1 MPITFQPITQES
13 LTEVTAIYN
22 HYVENST
29 ATFHL
34 EPVTEESMAQS
45 LSIGSESYPSFVIL
59 DEGKLSGFCY
69 MSRFRPKQ
77 AYDISAEVTLYL
89 HPDFIRKGIGSAVL
103 AFLEKEAKKRN
114 IKNLLG
120 VITAENTASMQL
132 FERCGYE
139 QAARLKNIGI
149 KFGKTLDVVWYQKE
163 L

>member
-1 MPITFQPITQES
+1 MS
-13 LTEVTAIYN
+13 LQFERIENKDLQAVTAIYN
-22 HYVENST
+22 HYVETST

-34 EPVTEESMAQS
+34 EPVTTESMALS
-45 LSIGSESYPSFVIL
+45 LSLNNDSYPSFVVL
-59 DEGKLSGFCY
+59 DDGQLAGFCY
-69 MSRFRPKQ
+69 LSRFRPKQ

-103 AFLEKEAKKRN
+103 AFLEEEAKKRN

-120 VITAENTASMQL
+120 VITAENTASMKL
-132 FERCGYE
+132 FERCGYN

-149 KFGKTLDVVWYQKE
+149 KFGKALDVVWYQKE